1 MIRYLRHE
9 QIDKTKWD
17 ACITASADNMVYALS
32 WFLDVVAPGWQ
43 AFIEEQEGAYVTV
56 MPLPGTL
63 KMSFPYLSQPY
74 HTHQL
79 GVFTTARSREGV
91 REQMLE
97 LTIKRYKF
105 IHSYRFNR
113 SDTACLEQLQDKYE
127 LVGRYTRYLKLDK
140 PYPELYKAYTRDR
153 KMNLKRARR
162 ANLRMFESDDIEPL
176 IQHFKKHIE
185 HKVVG
190 GVSEHTYQLLRD
202 LYQVMKERGVA
213 QLIYTTA
220 GGEVNAGC
228 LFFKYNNVI
237 SYAFNSADSEGR
249 VANGRTL
256 VLDEVIRQHAG
267 TDYTL
272 DFESP
277 MIEQI
282 EHFYASFGA
291 HRVKYFALRHNAL
304 PLYVKII
311 RNIRMKVY
319 RTFFA
324 SGVAEEV

>member
-1 MIRYLRHE
+1 MITYLRHE
-9 QIDKTKWD
+9 QINKTKWD

-43 AFIEEQEGAYVTV
+43 AFVEEREEAYVTV
-56 MPLPGTL
+56 MPLPGIL
-63 KMSFPYLSQPY
+63 KMGFPYLSQPY

-79 GVFTTARSREGV
+79 GVFTTARSSHNV

-97 LTIKRYKF
+97 LTTKRYKF
-105 IHSYRFNR
+105 IHSYRFNM
-113 SDTACLEQLQDKYE
+113 SDTTSLEQLQDKYE
-127 LVGRYTRYLKLDK
+127 LVARYTRYLKLNK
-140 PYPELYKAYTRDR
+140 PYKELYKNYTRDR
-153 KMNLKRARR
+153 KMNLKRAQR
-162 ANLRMFESDDIEPL
+162 ANLRMFGSDDIEPL

-190 GVSEHTYQLLRD
+190 GVSEYTYQMLRD
-202 LYQVMKERGVA
+202 LYRVMQERGVA
-213 QLIYTTA
+213 QLIYTTS

-249 VANGRTL
+249 AANGRTL
-256 VLDEVIRQHAG
+256 VLDEIIRQHADS
-267 TDYTL
+267 DYTL

-304 PLYVKII
+304 PLYVRVI